1 MTTALGVL
9 LADKRPVHVLERR
22 NLSELSV
29 WPIVKS
35 QASGQLPRYTGISGD
50 RRLAGFATVPEV
62 GWKIWVIPD

>member
-50 RRLAGFATVPEV
+50 RRLAGFATVP
-62 GWKIWVIPD
+62 GSAGRSG